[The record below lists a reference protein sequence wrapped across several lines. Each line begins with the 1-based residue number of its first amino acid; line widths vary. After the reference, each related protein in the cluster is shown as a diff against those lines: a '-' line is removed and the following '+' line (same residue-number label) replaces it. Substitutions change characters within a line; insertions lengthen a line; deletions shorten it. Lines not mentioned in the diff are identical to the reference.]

1 MVLYVA
7 RCGCRFEP
15 CHAIELQEGRLEAL
29 CRCAFIPYGPTV
41 ITRDQAELDHRNDIM
56 SQKTPMPW
64 EVDDATPPDMPPGEP
79 RKAPHQ
85 PQDGPGEE
93 RSRQD
98 KTRELE
104 KGSEEQGAG
113 YVE

>member
-1 MVLYVA
+1 M
-7 RCGCRFEP
+7 
-15 CHAIELQEGRLEAL
+15 
-29 CRCAFIPYGPTV
+29 
-41 ITRDQAELDHRNDIM
+41 
-56 SQKTPMPW
+56 QKTPMPW